1 MPGDSVIRFLI
12 VLSAYIIGSIP
23 FPYLITRLKT
33 GKDIRQ
39 MGSGNVGATNVLRT
53 TGKTAGLIALL
64 LDTGKGMAAVW
75 LGSHFTG
82 QPVWGAIAAFAA
94 MVGHS
99 FPVFLGFHGGKS
111 VATGGGAF
119 LVLSPFAM
127 LCSIGLF
134 ILSVAVFRIVAL
146 GSILATACFPL
157 FAWLFGTEK
166 PVVLWGGLSALLIVV
181 RHHANIRRM
190 LRGEE
195 RRMGEPKRD

>member
-1 MPGDSVIRFLI
+1 MIRLMLVVGSYLLGSV
-12 VLSAYIIGSIP
+12 P
-23 FPYLITRLKT
+23 FAYLITRLKT

-53 TGKTAGLIALL
+53 TGKAAGLAALI
-64 LDTGKGMAAVW
+64 LDTGKGAAVVW
-75 LGSHFTG
+75 LGTRLTG

-99 FPVFLGFHGGKS
+99 FPVFLGFRGGKS
-111 VATGGGAF
+111 VATGAGAF

-127 LCSIGLF
+127 LCSIGVF
-134 ILSVAVFRIVAL
+134 ILTVAAVRIVAL

-166 PVVLWGGLSALLIVV
+166 PVVLWGALSALLIVV

-195 RRMGEPKRD
+195 KRMGKPKHG

>member
-1 MPGDSVIRFLI
+1 MSHLLL
-12 VLSAYIIGSIP
+12 VLGAYLLGSIP

-33 GKDIRQ
+33 GKDIRS

-53 TGKTAGLIALL
+53 AGKAAGVIVLI
-64 LDTGKGMAAVW
+64 LDVGKGMAAVW
-75 LGSHFTG
+75 IGRSITG
-82 QPVWGAIAAFAA
+82 QPEWGAIAAFAA

-99 FPVFLGFHGGKS
+99 FPVFLGFRGGKS

-119 LVLSPFAM
+119 LVLAPFAM

-134 ILSVAVFRIVAL
+134 VVTAATTRIVAL
-146 GSILATACFPL
+146 GSILGAASFPL
-157 FAWLFGTEK
+157 FAWLFGAEIQ
-166 PVVLWGGLSALLIVV
+166 VIVWGALSASLIIV

-195 RRMGEPKRD
+195 KKLGEKKA